1 MSRSSIILNLIIV
14 LILSIIVAIVIHED
28 VTATA
33 GNYISG
39 IGSVASVYAIFIT
52 FYQLGKVKD
61 VAVATREAVMS
72 KTKEIETLLSY
83 ADIERH
89 LEMCPYIAMCLQ
101 NRQNEAAAL
110 RMADLK
116 RVLVELKEKGN
127 LPIES
132 KSRLQ
137 ALIRQIGVDIVAVR
151 GNWQENEKIDLRR
164 IQQNLDNISTYLQ
177 ETSAI
182 IKKEAYVG

>member
-1 MSRSSIILNLIIV
+1 M
-14 LILSIIVAIVIHED
+14 SIIVAIVIHED

-52 FYQLGKVKD
+52 LYQLGKVKK
-61 VAVATREAVMS
+61 VAVATREAVLS
-72 KTKEIETLLSY
+72 KTKEIETLFSY

-89 LEMCPYIAMCLQ
+89 LEMCSYIAMCLQ
-101 NRQNEAAAL
+101 YQQNEAAAL

-116 RVLVELKEKGN
+116 RVLIELKEKGD
-127 LPIES
+127 LPLDS
-132 KSRLQ
+132 KNRLQ
-137 ALIRQIGVDIVAVR
+137 GLIRQLGVDIVAVR
-151 GNWQENEKIDLRR
+151 GNWQEKEIIDLKK
-164 IQQNLDNISTYLQ
+164 IHQNIDTISTYLQ